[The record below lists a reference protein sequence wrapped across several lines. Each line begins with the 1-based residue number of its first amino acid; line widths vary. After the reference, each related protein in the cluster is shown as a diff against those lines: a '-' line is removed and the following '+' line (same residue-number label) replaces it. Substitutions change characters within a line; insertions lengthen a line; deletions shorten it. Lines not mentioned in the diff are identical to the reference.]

1 MKESNSFFKVKK
13 ITDLNQFNEGQELP
27 TSDLLLHNNERIVQ
41 FEYIDEGSSDGR
53 LKVEPGVFTMKMDKY
68 DDIILS
74 EVVFNK
80 DKIVVEYAST
90 EKIIGLA
97 DKLFTKLDIYKKRG
111 YNPQRATLLWGAPG
125 QGKTSSIIA
134 AVNKYSE
141 EKTFTLLW
149 PTAVFKAYHVKEFL
163 QKLNLDNIDKLIL
176 VIEDI
181 GGGEAEFRGNKVPV
195 DSELLA
201 MLDKSTELFTVPTL
215 ILATTNY
222 PANLMEP
229 LLRTGRFDDIM
240 EISGPDGGQ
249 RKTLLEFFC
258 GSELLDI
265 ADNKEVLEEI
275 TKSKYEDFSVSDLKE
290 LPLKAELEDLSL
302 HEALA
307 ALISRKELIKNEFA
321 NKKNKNVGF

>member
-1 MKESNSFFKVKK
+1 MKESKSFFKVKN
-13 ITDLNQFNEGQELP
+13 ITDLNQFTDGQELP
-27 TSDLLLHNNERIVQ
+27 TSDLLLHNNERVVQ
-41 FEYIDEGSSDGR
+41 FEYVDEGSSDGR
-53 LKVEPGVFTMKMDKY
+53 LTVEPGVFTMKLDKY
-68 DDIILS
+68 DDIVLS

-90 EKIIGLA
+90 EKIIGVA

-111 YNPQRATLLWGAPG
+111 YHPQRATLLWGAPG

-163 QKLNLDNIDKLIL
+163 QKLNLDAIDKLIL

-181 GGGEAEFRGNKVPV
+181 GGGEVEFRGSKVPV

-240 EISGPDGGQ
+240 EISGPDGSQ

-258 GSELLDI
+258 GPELLDLLNNRE
-265 ADNKEVLEEI
+265 ALEEI
-275 TKSKYEDFSVSDLKE
+275 VKNKYDDFSVSDLKE
-290 LPLKAELEDLSL
+290 LPLKAELEELSL
-302 HEALA
+302 LDALS
-307 ALISRKELIKNEFA
+307 ALITRKELIKNEFE
-321 NKKNKNVGF
+321 KNKNKNLGF